1 MKFFMPMLKLD
12 KLNDEG
18 GGGGM
23 PKPPP
28 ATPPAAP
35 ITPATPPVEAPG
47 NDDHLD
53 ELGYEIAPKEGEATP
68 PVEKKAA
75 AISKDTE
82 PVKEPATGYDKE
94 PAAPVVEPPATPPV
108 VTPPVAQDDLDKAL
122 VGLPDIELK
131 KIKDFATLNKITPE
145 QATAYAALRKQ
156 EIKDAQDHYE
166 KTQKEFENEK
176 LKTKAE
182 WHKELKNDPDFGGE
196 KFLVNVAKVDK
207 VLEQFLPG
215 LKKSLTE
222 RKAMLPPYLMRDL
235 AKLGDHMFGTE
246 TLVQGGPK
254 GPDAPVEK
262 SGDEALD
269 WYE

>member
-12 KLNDEG
+12 KLNEG
-18 GGGGM
+18 GAGGGM

-28 ATPPAAP
+28 ATPPAEV
-35 ITPATPPVEAPG
+35 TPPVVTPAEAPG
-47 NDDHLD
+47 DTTHD
-53 ELGYEIAPKEGEATP
+53 ELGYEITPAKEGEADPATP
-68 PVEKKAA
+68 PKTAP
-75 AISKDTE
+75 ISKDTE

-94 PAAPVVEPPATPPV
+94 PAAPVVEPPVTPPV
-108 VTPPVAQDDLDKAL
+108 VVPPAAQDDLDKAL

-131 KIKDFATLNKITPE
+131 KIKEFATANKITPE

-156 EIKDAQDHYE
+156 EMKDAQDHYE